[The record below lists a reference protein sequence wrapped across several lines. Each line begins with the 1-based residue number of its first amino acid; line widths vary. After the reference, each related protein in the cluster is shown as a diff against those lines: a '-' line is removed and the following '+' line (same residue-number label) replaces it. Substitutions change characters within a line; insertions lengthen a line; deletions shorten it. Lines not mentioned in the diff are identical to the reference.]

1 MKKILLFAVAA
12 LWLNTSLVV
21 AQDKVTNQSVIEMTE
36 QGLDAEII
44 ISFIANS
51 DVDFDISPATLS
63 ALKEKGVASAVIAEM
78 IKVSRAQKQA
88 EAAKT
93 GLYFIDKEGNEKRI
107 LPSVFSGTKTNT
119 LAAAFSAGIANANI
133 KSTITN
139 ASSSNVVSVNNQ
151 VFYFYF
157 QPAKGDALS
166 NTGGVSD
173 WWFKQATSPN
183 EFALVELD
191 SNRKKNERT
200 LKTGKANAWS
210 GATLGVN
217 SGDAIPFDVEQI
229 SETSF
234 KISLKTPLKPGEYCF
249 FYQGTIPQGG
259 FNNQSVFDFSVQ

>member
-1 MKKILLFAVAA
+1 MKKILLVALAV
-12 LWLNTSLVV
+12 LWLNTNLVV

-63 ALKEKGVASAVIAEM
+63 ALKEKGVPSAVIAEM

-88 EAAKT
+88 EASKT

-119 LAAAFSAGIANANI
+119 VAAAFSGGMANANI
-133 KSTITN
+133 KSTVTN
-139 ASSSNVVSVNNQ
+139 ASSSNIVSTTNQ

-157 QPAKGDALS
+157 MPSQGDALS
-166 NTGGVSD
+166 NTGGAGD

-191 SNRKKNERT
+191 TNKKKNERT
-200 LKTGKANAWS
+200 LKTGKVNAW
-210 GATLGVN
+210 GAKLGVN
-217 SGDAIPFDVEQI
+217 SGDAIPFEVEQLT
-229 SETSF
+229 ETSF
-234 KISLKTPLKPGEYCF
+234 KISLKTPLQPGEYCF

-259 FNNQSVFDFSVQ
+259 FNNQSIFDFSVQ